1 MLKKALR
8 AALRRAGIE
17 VVARHPRNYPRLR
30 RPLLIEEEEITLV
43 LDVGANTGQW
53 ASEIRAGGYRGRI
66 VSFEPGREAFEQ
78 LQRTAAADDLPWET
92 KQFAIGDATGT
103 ATLHLT
109 SNSVSSSLL
118 ALSER
123 HIAAD
128 PRSAVVG
135 AETVDVVRL
144 DGVADL
150 VRPADRILLK
160 ADVEGGEL
168 DVLEGAGALLAQTRL
183 LELELSAVPL
193 REGQPLLGE
202 VVYWC
207 ERKGFALTGI
217 EVSFR
222 DRATGDLLSAN
233 GFFRR
238 VCRQDT

>member
-1 MLKKALR
+1 MLKRAMR
-8 AALRRAGIE
+8 AALRRAGVE
-17 VVARHPRNYPRLR
+17 VVARRPRNYPRLR
-30 RPLLIEEEEITLV
+30 RPFLITDEEITLV
-43 LDVGANTGQW
+43 LDVGANRGQW
-53 ASEIRAGGYRGRI
+53 ATEIRAGGYRGRI
-66 VSFEPGREAFEQ
+66 VSFEPGREAFQQ
-78 LQRTAAADDLPWET
+78 LERAAADDPEWET
-92 KQFAIGDATGT
+92 RQVAIGDHAGN

-109 SNSVSSSLL
+109 GNSVSSSLL

-123 HIAAD
+123 QVATD

-135 AETVDVVRL
+135 EETVDVVRL
-144 DGVADL
+144 DGMNDL
-150 VRPADRILLK
+150 VHPNDRILLK

-168 DVLEGAGALLAQTRL
+168 AVLEGAGTLLAQVRL

-202 VVYWC
+202 IVHWC
-207 ERKGFALTGI
+207 DREGFALTGI

-238 VCRQDT
+238 TST

>member
-17 VVARHPRNYPRLR
+17 VVAREPRNYPRLR
-30 RPLLIEEEEITLV
+30 RPLLIEEERITLV
-43 LDVGANTGQW
+43 LDVGANSGQW
-53 ASEIRAGGYRGRI
+53 ASEIRAGGYHGRI
-66 VSFEPGREAFEQ
+66 VSFEPGREAFER
-78 LQRTAAADDLPWET
+78 LQRAAADDLQWET
-92 KQFAIGDATGT
+92 HHLAIGDHAST

-109 SNSVSSSLL
+109 RNSVSSSLL
-118 ALSER
+118 PLSER
-123 HIAAD
+123 QVAAD
-128 PRSAVVG
+128 KGSAKVG
-135 AETVDVVRL
+135 SETVDVVRL

-168 DVLEGAGALLAQTRL
+168 GVLEGAGALLAQTRL

-202 VVYWC
+202 VVHWC
-207 ERKGFALTGI
+207 ESKGFALTGI

-238 VCRQDT
+238 V

>member
-1 MLKKALR
+1 MLKRAVR
-8 AALRRAGIE
+8 AALRRAGVE
-17 VVARHPRNYPRLR
+17 VVARQPRNYPRLR
-30 RPLLIEEEEITLV
+30 RPFLIEEEEITLV
-43 LDVGANTGQW
+43 LDVGANNGQW
-53 ASEIRAGGYRGRI
+53 ASELRAGGYRGRI

-78 LQRTAAADDLPWET
+78 LRLAAADDGQWEAR
-92 KQFAIGDATGT
+92 QLAIGDHAGT

-123 HIAAD
+123 QVAAD
-128 PRSAVVG
+128 KGSAVVG
-135 AETVDVVRL
+135 AETVDLLRL
-144 DGVADL
+144 DGVPDL
-150 VRPADRILLK
+150 VRPDDRILLK

-168 DVLEGAGALLAQTRL
+168 GVLEGAGGLLAQSRL

-202 VVYWC
+202 IVHWC
-207 ERKGFALTGI
+207 ERAGFALTGI

-238 VCRQDT
+238 V